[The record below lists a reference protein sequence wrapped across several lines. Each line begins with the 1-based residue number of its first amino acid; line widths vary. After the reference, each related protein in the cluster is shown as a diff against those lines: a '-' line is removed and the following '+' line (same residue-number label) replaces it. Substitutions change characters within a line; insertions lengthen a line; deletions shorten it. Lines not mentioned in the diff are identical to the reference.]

1 MNPGE
6 RIGHYRIV
14 SCLGT
19 GGMGEVYLAHDER
32 LERPVAVK
40 ILSQSGSADTLTMA
54 RLIQEAKATATL
66 SHPNIAHVY
75 EVGEE
80 DGQPYLVM
88 EYAEGQTLDRLFG
101 HRSLPQKKILQIAQQ
116 AADALD
122 DAHEKGIIHRD
133 IKPSNLI
140 LSPRG
145 QLKILDFGLA
155 KLSEKRRR
163 RLAPALTSTGSL
175 SDSTLSGQ
183 MVGSIPY
190 MSPEQASAAEVD
202 GRTDIFSLGAVL
214 YELATGRRAFAG
226 ATAPLVFDAILNR
239 TPPAP
244 RLLNPQIDEALDRLI
259 RKCLEKDP
267 RLRYQTAADLA
278 ADLRLMQRDSELT
291 RAETRSRKDRRW
303 VIGAGALAVLAI
315 ASTTWSLL
323 RKQSEPRVASLRTIP
338 LTSFPGSETQPSFS
352 PDGTQVAFSWNQ
364 GKQDDL
370 DLFVKVVDAG
380 NPLQLTRTP
389 ESDISAAWSPDGKYI
404 AFLRQSLN
412 EAGYYLIP
420 ALGGAER
427 KISVAS
433 PNRMGVD
440 APFVAWSPDAKTLA
454 VVDRDTA
461 QEPLSIF
468 LIDVST
474 GSRRRLTTP
483 PPKTVGD
490 STVVFA
496 PNGGSLAFVRTSSLA
511 IQDIHVVGL
520 KDGEVKR
527 LTFENRRV
535 AGMVWNPIDGRII
548 FSSAKEPGTRLWRI
562 SPGGGDPERII
573 GVGDQA
579 SFLAYSAPTRRLA
592 YTKPLIDYN
601 IWQYKM
607 PAPRTHEP
615 EGVPLAAS
623 TRLEHG
629 PRYSPD
635 GRRIAFSSNSSGT
648 TEIWVSDANGSGL
661 TRLTDF
667 GGAATGSAAW
677 SPDGQWIAFDSRPG
691 GNPDIYVVSVNG
703 GSSKRMTQDPS
714 QEVAPSWS
722 RDGKWLYFSSNRT
735 GRYEVWRMPAGGGEA
750 TQVTRY
756 GGFFGVESPD
766 GRYLYYVKALNMAGL
781 WRMPVSGAGEEA
793 EVLPRLPT
801 GYQNYWSFGKSGIY
815 YVEREEVP
823 GGGASYPLRYHD
835 LRSGRDSIITH
846 LKRRPFNSGLS
857 VSPDEKRFL
866 YTQVDTSEIEIMLV
880 EGFQ

>member
-1 MNPGE
+1 MNPGA

-14 SCLGT
+14 SCLGA

-32 LERPVAVK
+32 LERPVALK
-40 ILSQSGSADTLTMA
+40 ILPQGGSADPVTVS

-80 DGQPYLVM
+80 NGAPYLVM
-88 EYAEGQTLDRLFG
+88 EYAEGQTLDRIAA
-101 HRSLPQKKILQIAQQ
+101 HRPMAQKEILQIALQV
-116 AADALD
+116 ADALE
-122 DAHEKGIIHRD
+122 DAHAKGIVHRD

-140 LSPRG
+140 LGPRG

-155 KLSEKRRR
+155 KLSEKARKMMV
-163 RLAPALTSTGSL
+163 PALVSTGSL

-183 MVGSIPY
+183 LVGSIPY
-190 MSPEQASAAEVD
+190 MSPEQAAAQDVD

-244 RLLNPQIDEALDRLI
+244 RLLNPQIDEALNRLI
-259 RKCLEKDP
+259 RKCLEKDL
-267 RLRYQTAADLA
+267 RMRYQTAGDLA
-278 ADLRLMQRDSELT
+278 ADVRLIQRDSALT
-291 RAETRSRKDRRW
+291 RAETTSRRDRRW
-303 VIGAGALAVLAI
+303 VVIAGILAVVAI

-323 RKQSEPRVASLRTIP
+323 RSPVDSKLTGLRTVP
-338 LTSFPGSETQPSFS
+338 LTSFPGSETHPSFS

-370 DLFVKVVDAG
+370 DLFVKVVEAG
-380 NPLQLTRTP
+380 NPLQLTSTP

-404 AFLRQSLN
+404 AFLRQSLK

-427 KISVAS
+427 MISVAS

-440 APFVAWSPDAKTLA
+440 APFVAWSPDARTLA
-454 VVDRDTA
+454 VVDRDTS

-468 LIDVST
+468 LIDVAT
-474 GSRRRLTTP
+474 GIRRRLTTP
-483 PPKTVGD
+483 PPKTIGD

-496 PNGGSLAFVRTSSLA
+496 PNGESLAFVRTMSLA
-511 IQDIHVVGL
+511 IQDIHVVRLRG
-520 KDGEVKR
+520 GEVR
-527 LTFENRRV
+527 RITNENRRV

-562 SPGGGDPERII
+562 SPNGGDPERII

-579 SFLAYSAPTRRLA
+579 SFLAYSPSTRRLA

-607 PAPRTHEP
+607 PTPGTPEP
-615 EGVPLAAS
+615 QGLPLAAS

-635 GRRIAFSSNSSGT
+635 GRKVVFSSNSSGS
-648 TEIWVSDANGSGL
+648 TEVWISDSNGNGL

-667 GGAATGSAAW
+667 GGAPTGSAAW

-703 GSSKRMTQDPS
+703 GSPKRMTQEASHD
-714 QEVAPSWS
+714 VAPSWS
-722 RDGKWLYFSSNRT
+722 RDGTWIYFSSNRT
-735 GRYEVWRMPAGGGEA
+735 GRYEVWRMPSGGGEA
-750 TQVTRY
+750 RQITRY

-766 GRYLYYVKALNMAGL
+766 GRYLYYVKALNIPGL
-781 WRMPVSGAGEEA
+781 WRMPASGSGQEE
-793 EVLPRLPT
+793 EVIDRLPT

-815 YVEREEVP
+815 YIEREELP
-823 GGGASYPLRYHD
+823 SGGARYPLRYLD
-835 LRSGRDSIITH
+835 LHSGQNTLITH
-846 LKRRPFNSGLS
+846 LTRRPFNSGLS

-866 YTQVDTSEIEIMLV
+866 YTQVDTSEIEIMMV